1 MTLNPSDAPA
11 GPSAAAGAARP
22 YGPFGLLVS
31 TVVILVMAGVAL
43 LALAS
48 LAFGLA
54 AAVDGWAGALRL
66 VAKAKDVLSASDDA
80 ADRIN
85 IVAGGIA
92 YVVTALCV
100 LAAARFRGGAGWAD
114 LIGWRPWDMRRH
126 ARLLALILVATLCWS
141 FVASTAIE
149 QVYPQAKDWVSA
161 PTGTIWIIGFL
172 ALATLFAP
180 ITEELLFRGWI
191 YTSLRRTIGAR
202 WGILV
207 SALLFALAHWE
218 STHLYALAVFPVGL
232 ALGYIRE
239 RANSVA
245 ASITFHALYNGVASV
260 LLFVAK

>member
-11 GPSAAAGAARP
+11 DQPAAAGPVRP
-22 YGPFGLLVS
+22 YGPVGLLVS
-31 TVVILVMAGVAL
+31 TLVILFMAA
-43 LALAS
+43 LALVV
-48 LAFGLA
+48 LAGLVFGVTVA
-54 AAVDGWAGALRL
+54 IHGWAGALRL
-66 VAKAKDVLSASDDA
+66 VADTKDVLGASDDA
-80 ADRIN
+80 ADRVN

-92 YVVTALCV
+92 YVVTTLCV
-100 LAAARFRGGAGWAD
+100 LAVARFRGGAGWAD
-114 LIGWRPWDMRRH
+114 LVGWRPWDMRRH
-126 ARLLALILVATLCWS
+126 ARLIALVLTATLCWS

-149 QVYPQAKDWVSA
+149 QVYPAAKNWVSA
-161 PTGTIWIIGFL
+161 PDGTVWIIGFL

-239 RANSVA
+239 RTDSVA

-260 LLFVAK
+260 LLFVGK